1 MEHFSEDAFLGYVA
15 AFLDGEG
22 SILFNQVKRGTYIRC
37 VFTNTHEEVLLL
49 MQKRLGFGT
58 VLKKKRPHE
67 KWKQCFFLYVN
78 SFDDSERLL
87 RLIRPY
93 LIIKAAKADKA
104 LAIIDGRSRTLDSYK
119 DRNKIILSEIERGTP
134 QVKIA
139 KRFGLTQQAI
149 STIKLGHTWPSKK
162 TSSGSRRP
170 PQAM

>member
-22 SILFNQVKRGTYIRC
+22 SIIFNQVRRGTYIRC
-37 VFTNTHEEVLLL
+37 VFTNTHEEVLLM

-58 VLKKKRPHE
+58 VLKKKRRE
-67 KWKQCFFLYVN
+67 NWKQCFFLYVN

-93 LIIKAAKADKA
+93 LVIKAAKADKA
-104 LAIIDGRSRTLDSYK
+104 LAIIDERTRTLNSYK
-119 DRNKIILSEIERGTP
+119 DRNKIILSEIERGMP
-134 QVKIA
+134 QTEIA

-149 STIKLGHTWPSKK
+149 STIKLGHTWPSKNP
-162 TSSGSRRP
+162 SNGSRLP